1 MWGSP
6 HPFFLQILSQQPPET
21 SLTDIRLQLFRRKNG
36 LPFTAEITLPELLV
50 HSFEIVVVK
59 ESCMKF

>member
-1 MWGSP
+1 MDW
-6 HPFFLQILSQQPPET
+6 PET
-21 SLTDIRLQLFRRKNG
+21 TDIRLQLFRRKNG